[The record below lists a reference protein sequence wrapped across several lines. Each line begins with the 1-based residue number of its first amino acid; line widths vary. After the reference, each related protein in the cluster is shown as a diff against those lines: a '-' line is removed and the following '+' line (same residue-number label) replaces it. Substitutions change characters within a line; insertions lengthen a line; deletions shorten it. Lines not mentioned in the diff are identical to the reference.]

1 VKAQL
6 KGLSGAQGA
15 LNKVAGRLEGATEDM
30 LTIML
35 MAISAQTNPFVPV
48 DTSALINSEK
58 RSVRKEGDK
67 IVASISYGGEG
78 TNARGTPVQEYAIY
92 VHEGPQKNWQ
102 KPGASNLF
110 LARGTDN
117 FLRDDLSRIMAQFK
131 L

>member
-1 VKAQL
+1 MKAQL

-15 LNKVAGRLEGATEDM
+15 LNKVAGRLEGATEGM
-30 LTIML
+30 LTTML

>member
-1 VKAQL
+1 MKAQL

-30 LTIML
+30 LTTML

>member
-1 VKAQL
+1 MKAQL

-15 LNKVAGRLEGATEDM
+15 LNKVAGQLEGATEDM
-30 LTIML
+30 LTTML

>member
-1 VKAQL
+1 MKAKL
-6 KGLSGAQGA
+6 NGLTGAQSA
-15 LNKVAGRLEGATEDM
+15 LKKVSDRIEDATEEM
-30 LTIML
+30 LTVML
-35 MAISAQTNPFVPV
+35 AAIAANTNPFVPV

-58 RSVRKEGDK
+58 RSVRTEAGR
-67 IVASISYGGEG
+67 IVATISYGGEG

-110 LARGTDN
+110 LAKGTDN
-117 FLRDDLSRIMAQFK
+117 FIRDDLSRILAQFR

>member
-1 VKAQL
+1 MKAQL

-15 LNKVAGRLEGATEDM
+15 LNKVAGQLEGATEDM
-30 LTIML
+30 LATML

-78 TNARGTPVQEYAIY
+78 TNARGAPVQEYAIY